1 MPEKV
6 VYVSGSGGLGN
17 QIHSLHAAYCAAIH
31 GQSRIIFLL
40 PRKKRRSL
48 RLREESLSTF
58 DLGNSIDCPIVM
70 ISPKGL
76 NLIRWAGIKLRLR
89 LMIKFNFVIDVPTTS
104 ELIPFMSAHCA
115 LNKSIHLGGHY
126 ENSKIPVKA
135 RLLGFPQEFS
145 LRSPGASFEQLKSAF
160 RSPERK
166 PIIGLHV
173 RLGDF
178 RDWQNGSFLLDASYY
193 KERLIRAL
201 GKYPNADVWIFSD
214 EPNVAASFVGDI
226 SPVKV
231 ISEDFELTNAEELSL
246 LANSDLII
254 ASHGTFSWWSCFWK
268 ERQENIYY
276 PDPALCLSE
285 WVDVNLVKH

>member
-17 QIHSLHAAYCAAIH
+17 QIHSLNAAYCAAKQ
-31 GQSRIIFLL
+31 GQSRVTFLL
-40 PRKKRRSL
+40 PRKKRHSL

-58 DLGNSIDCPIVM
+58 DCENSIDCPIRI

-76 NLIRWAGIKLRLR
+76 NLILWVGIKLRLR
-89 LMIKFNFVIDVPTTS
+89 LMIKFNFMIDVPSTS
-104 ELIPFMSAHCA
+104 ELMPFISEHCA
-115 LNKSIHLGGHY
+115 FNKSIHLGGHY
-126 ENSKIPVKA
+126 ENSELPVKA
-135 RLLGFPQEFS
+135 RLLGFPHELP
-145 LRSPGASFEQLKSAF
+145 LRSPGATFEQLKSAL
-160 RSPERK
+160 RNPERK

-178 RDWQNGSFLLDASYY
+178 RVWQNGSFLLGPSYY
-193 KERLIRAL
+193 KERLIKAL
-201 GKYPNADVWIFSD
+201 RVFPDADVWIFSD
-214 EPNVAASFVGDI
+214 EPNVAASFVSGI

-231 ISEDFELTNAEELSL
+231 IGEDFELTNAEELSL